1 MFLKSTGKLSAKKP
15 KPHPTFIGNKPK
27 ALNIVIGKKREPE
40 RLDYDEVPVFYVE
53 DFETY
58 KETSNTQQNDSSSN
72 DECDI
77 EGTEE
82 GLRAMNIRS
91 SVKHQRGSPE
101 IALKVELK
109 EFTKKA
115 NQSGFVKK
123 AKKAEKS
130 PYYYKSKE
138 FEAKYQSP

>member
-1 MFLKSTGKLSAKKP
+1 
-15 KPHPTFIGNKPK
+15 
-27 ALNIVIGKKREPE
+27 LNIVVGKKREPE
-40 RLDYDEVPVFYVE
+40 RLDSDEVQVFYVE
-53 DFETY
+53 DFETCRD
-58 KETSNTQQNDSSSN
+58 TSNTQQNDSSFN
-72 DECDI
+72 DDCDL

-91 SVKHQRGSPE
+91 SVKHQRASPE
-101 IALKVELK
+101 ITLKVELK
-109 EFTKKA
+109 EFTKKS

-123 AKKAEKS
+123 AKKTGKS